1 MSAQGRGPAC
11 PGGASRAKWFAT
23 VIVVLVVLGSVRP
36 APADLSGRYA
46 GRVRLAR
53 RPKSAAVSAALAQA
67 GPTLTGTLTLEV
79 ADPLAAGDYVVSGRA
94 RRRTFALRGT
104 SAGGSMLAFRGRV
117 GRNGRLR
124 GTVRVRT
131 SLGRL
136 RGAAVLVRGG
146 ARPTCGSAYFAD
158 SVMPAVMTPIC
169 ATCHVA
175 GGVAQATSF
184 RVTAGDAR
192 ATEASALAFV
202 EPTAPAASR
211 ILEKPLGHLP
221 HGGGQRIA
229 PGGMEEQVLR
239 QWVELVSAPA
249 CGGGGGGG
257 GGGAGGTTGAELYAS
272 NCASCH
278 GTDARG
284 VGGRPDIHC
293 SKQIAG
299 PVRTGR
305 GANGEMPAFPNLTD
319 AEIAAVQAF
328 LDGLCTIDS
337 ASGAELYAS
346 NCASCHGSGAAGGR
360 NADGVRGPDIRCKGT
375 DEFLEKVTRGDGR
388 MPAFPELPAPA
399 IRRIADY
406 AHGFCTGGI
415 SD

>member
-1 MSAQGRGPAC
+1 MIA
-11 PGGASRAKWFAT
+11 
-23 VIVVLVVLGSVRP
+23 LVVLGAVRP

-53 RPKSAAVSAALAQA
+53 RAKSAAVSAALAQA
-67 GPTLTGTLTLEV
+67 GPTLSGTLTLEV

-94 RRRTFALRGT
+94 RRRTFDLRGT
-104 SAGGSMLAFRGRV
+104 SVGGSTLTFRGRV

-136 RGAAVLVRGG
+136 RGAAVLAPGG

-158 SVMPAVMTPIC
+158 TVMPAVMTPIC

-184 RVTAGDAR
+184 RVTAGDPR

-202 EPTAPAASR
+202 EPTAPAVSR

-229 PGGMEEQVLR
+229 PGSTEEQVLR
-239 QWVELVSAPA
+239 QWVERVSAPA
-249 CGGGGGGG
+249 CEGGGGGGG
-257 GGGAGGTTGAELYAS
+257 SGGAGGTTGAELYAS

-278 GTDARG
+278 GADARG

-299 PVRTGR
+299 PVRAGR

-319 AEIAAVQAF
+319 ADIAAVQAF
-328 LDGLCTIDS
+328 LDGLCPIDS

-346 NCASCHGSGAAGGR
+346 SCASCHGSGAAGGR
-360 NADGVRGPDIRCKGT
+360 NADGARGPDVRCKGT

-406 AHGFCTGGI
+406 VHGFCTGGI
-415 SD
+415 DD